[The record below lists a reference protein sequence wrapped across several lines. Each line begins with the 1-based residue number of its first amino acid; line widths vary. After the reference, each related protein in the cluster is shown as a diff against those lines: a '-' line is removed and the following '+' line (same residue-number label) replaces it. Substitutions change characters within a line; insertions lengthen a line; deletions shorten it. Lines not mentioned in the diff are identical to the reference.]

1 MTMNSP
7 QDHPPSPE
15 MRILCVEEQY
25 RNPKFLD
32 TRITMATKLGGKHL
46 GSIAFLIIKK
56 TSGWTSSLFC
66 LSGTIGIIYCFGI
79 LPSELGWIIPAGP
92 IHLFNFWAL
101 ASPSMLKKLLFSFD
115 VWYMSVQAT
124 FLCVGLLDAF
134 MYDGRSG
141 FIIGMWL
148 SLITCIFLDAAHVS
162 SPKKNAT
169 AIMIGILFTALFLS
183 CIYFGV
189 LPTIRDRDIIISSPL
204 SKDEDNRIS
213 INTIFF
219 TSDRLSTVLLFLGK
233 NLWNAIRHPNYYLN
247 LKARIMCQKVTAEEL
262 ETKKSAAKKSVRKL
276 SAFGSHMFQKN
287 KTTVGRKALEYNP
300 HKAPLG
306 ASGEAR
312 DELPNRPDP
321 SDESSQHVQNREEDI
336 VTTELNGLKL
346 GDDDLVRVLMVEQDY
361 MGFVV
366 MDSSVTLVSMLL
378 GKQIG
383 GCVFAVIK
391 KTGLLF
397 LQMWSVAMVLV
408 FACAFEA
415 VPDWVGYVSLIMST
429 PLFFSFWALCNPHRL
444 WLLVFTFETWYLT
457 SLTTTA
463 FAYAIYIFEHDG
475 RTLALVCIWLCSVT
489 AIWFDAA
496 HISLIKHITIYFAV
510 GVTVYMIFV
519 VSLHLGLFPSVD
531 NRDLLFSPF
540 GVKVVFNAA
549 VSVNDKL
556 VLVLIFF
563 CKNVYNSFKHPGCYI
578 TLKARIMHKKLRVR
592 DLRQILQNNA
602 GSVRNGFDLV
612 HRGQTHLDSAIV
624 APEPVALS
632 AV

>member
-1 MTMNSP
+1 
-7 QDHPPSPE
+7 

-25 RNPKFLD
+25 RNPKFVD
-32 TRITMATKLGGKHL
+32 TRITMVTKLGGKHL
-46 GSIAFLIIKK
+46 GSMAFLIIKK
-56 TSGWTSSLFC
+56 ISGWTSSLFC
-66 LSGTIGIIYCFGI
+66 LSGTIGTVYCFGI
-79 LPSELGWIIPAGP
+79 LPRALGWIIPAGN
-92 IHLFNFWAL
+92 IHLINFWAL
-101 ASPSMLKKLLFSFD
+101 ASPCMLKKLLLSFD
-115 VWYMSVQAT
+115 VWYMSIQAT
-124 FLCVGLLDAF
+124 FVCVGLLDACK
-134 MYDGRSG
+134 YDGRSG
-141 FIIGMWL
+141 FILGMWL

-162 SPKKNAT
+162 SPKKNAM
-169 AIMIGILFTALFLS
+169 AMIIGILFTALFIP

-204 SKDEDNRIS
+204 SKDDENRIS

-233 NLWNAIRHPNYYLN
+233 NLWNAVRHPNYYIN
-247 LKARIMCQKVTAEEL
+247 LKARIMCEQVTAEEL
-262 ETKKSAAKKSVRKL
+262 ETKKRAAKKSVRKL
-276 SAFGSHMFQKN
+276 SAFGSQMFQKD
-287 KTTVGRKALEYNP
+287 KTKLALCTVGRKTLEDIP
-300 HKAPLG
+300 HDAPLG
-306 ASGEAR
+306 ASISASGEAR
-312 DELPNRPDP
+312 DEQPNRPDP

-346 GDDDLVRVLMVEQDY
+346 EDDDLVRVMMVEEDF

-378 GKQIG
+378 GKRKG
-383 GCVFAVIK
+383 DFVFALIK
-391 KTGLLF
+391 KTRLLF
-397 LQMWSVAMVLV
+397 LQMWIVAMILV

-415 VPDWVGYVSLIMST
+415 VPDWVGYVSLIIST

-463 FAYAIYIFEHDG
+463 FAYVIYIFEHDG
-475 RTLALVCIWLCSVT
+475 RSLALVSIWLCTMV

-496 HISLIKHITIYFAV
+496 HISLIKHMKIYFAV

-519 VSLHLGLFPSVD
+519 VSLHLGGFPRVD
-531 NRDLLFSPF
+531 NRDLHFSPF

-563 CKNVYNSFKHPGCYI
+563 CKSVYNSIRHPGCYI
-578 TLKARIMHKKLRVR
+578 TLKARIMHKKLSVR

-602 GSVRNGFDLV
+602 GSVRNGFSLV
-612 HRGQTHLDSAIV
+612 HRSPTNLDSAIV
-624 APEPVALS
+624 APEPVESS